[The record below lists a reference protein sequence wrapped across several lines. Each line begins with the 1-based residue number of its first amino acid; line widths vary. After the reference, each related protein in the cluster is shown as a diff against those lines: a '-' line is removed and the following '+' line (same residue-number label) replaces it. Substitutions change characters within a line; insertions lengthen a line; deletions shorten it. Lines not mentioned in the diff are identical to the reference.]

1 MDLVTLQRKDV
12 QSKLSKTTTT
22 FLGDA
27 IWQSFVGLMEQI
39 TSILEVASQGW
50 FLASFFRTQE
60 NGELSLWFPW
70 HPF

>member
-12 QSKLSKTTTT
+12 QSKLSKTTHT

-27 IWQSFVGLMEQI
+27 IWRSFVELMEQI

-50 FLASFFRTQE
+50 FLANFFKTQE
-60 NGELSLWFPW
+60 NGELALLLR
-70 HPF
+70 